1 MVKKIVPILYANVHM
16 CFPEIF
22 ILKIKCREGSLKQF
36 SICMCII
43 EKKSFRKHEN
53 PSFLSSSKKTK
64 PYNNNSKTLNYYYL

>member
-1 MVKKIVPILYANVHM
+1 MVKKTVPILYANVHV

-43 EKKSFRKHEN
+43 EKKVLEN
-53 PSFLSSSKKTK
+53 MKSLPFFPPLKKNKTK
-64 PYNNNSKTLNYYYL
+64 Q

>member
-1 MVKKIVPILYANVHM
+1 MVKKIVPIVYANVHV

-43 EKKSFRKHEN
+43 EKKF
-53 PSFLSSSKKTK
+53 
-64 PYNNNSKTLNYYYL
+64 